1 MSPNWIINVSGKQNV
16 CCMVSGPLGCL
27 TLSGMCALQH
37 TWQKICCKDGEKNTT
52 TTKHNKT
59 AWVYSF

>member
-27 TLSGMCALQH
+27 ASSGMCALQH
-37 TWQKICCKDGEKNTT
+37 TWQKICCKDGEKK
-52 TTKHNKT
+52 KHHHK
-59 AWVYSF
+59 AQ

>member
-27 TLSGMCALQH
+27 ASSGMCALQH
-37 TWQKICCKDGEKNTT
+37 TWQKICCKDGEKKKNHHH
-52 TTKHNKT
+52 K
-59 AWVYSF
+59 AQ